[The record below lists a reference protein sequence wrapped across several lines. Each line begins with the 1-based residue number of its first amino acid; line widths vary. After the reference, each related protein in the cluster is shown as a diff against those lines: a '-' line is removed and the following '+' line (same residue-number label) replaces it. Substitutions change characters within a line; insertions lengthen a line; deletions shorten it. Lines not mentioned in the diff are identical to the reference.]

1 MGLNFKRAI
10 EFVGYHRPEYQRT
23 MADMYYK
30 KMEDDAME
38 PVTFNPP
45 FEIKLGVDHGHTTDD
60 GPQGWWKPTDD
71 GNDEHVNELYF
82 TKYKNGKSIEW
93 RTVDKQYGGQSEKYD
108 ENGRITEHIEYYPS
122 QKIRMIRFYNLDL
135 SPDVIGKIEYYPSG
149 RVSSET
155 FNPDQDND
163 SDQVM
168 LHYLDYDKKYLS
180 AKSIYGRAYNKQ
192 WVKEGYGKN
201 GKATYLKYKIFYY
214 AQTENPTRIITDDI
228 YSGICTTTD
237 YDREGNITDRK
248 EEESKYM
255 P

>member
-71 GNDEHVNELYF
+71 GNDEHVDELHF

-93 RTVDKQYGGQSEKYD
+93 RTVNKKHGGHSEKYD
-108 ENGRITEHIEYYPS
+108 ENNKITERIQYYPS
-122 QKIRMIRFYNLDL
+122 QKIHRINFYNVGS
-135 SPDVIGKIEYYPSG
+135 SPDELTMIEYYPTG
-149 RVSSET
+149 RVASET
-155 FNPDQDND
+155 FNVDQNND
-163 SDQVM
+163 GDQVR
-168 LHYLDYDKKYLS
+168 LQYLDDNKKYIS
-180 AKSIYGRAYNKQ
+180 SKWIMNRAYGKTSGGKRSHGFSIY
-192 WVKEGYGKN
+192 
-201 GKATYLKYKIFYY
+201 TKYRITYY
-214 AQTENPTRIITDDI
+214 AQTNNPIMIMTDDI
-228 YSGICTTTD
+228 HSGIKTTIL

-248 EEESKYM
+248 EEESNYV